1 MFFII
6 VQGDVW
12 TVLKIC
18 FIKPMYSWKAK
29 KKKANKIPSSL
40 MLRKKLLIE
49 EGEQDGLCRKGP
61 VIVLPSLAT

>member
-1 MFFII
+1 
-6 VQGDVW
+6 
-12 TVLKIC
+12 
-18 FIKPMYSWKAK
+18 MYSWKAK

-49 EGEQDGLCRKGP
+49 EGEQDDLCRKGP